1 MSHRVATNTR
11 ELAFGFSQT
20 PARGIRKYAYICIY
34 LLCVCVCVKGCFF
47 FYFGRLIENLG
58 KIHFEVTI
66 EVVQI
71 CSQVLNEIFV
81 QKSREKFSDR

>member
-1 MSHRVATNTR
+1 M
-11 ELAFGFSQT
+11 
-20 PARGIRKYAYICIY
+20 
-34 LLCVCVCVKGCFF
+34 CVCKGMLF

-58 KIHFEVTI
+58 KIYFEVTI

-71 CSQVLNEIFV
+71 RSQVLNEIFV